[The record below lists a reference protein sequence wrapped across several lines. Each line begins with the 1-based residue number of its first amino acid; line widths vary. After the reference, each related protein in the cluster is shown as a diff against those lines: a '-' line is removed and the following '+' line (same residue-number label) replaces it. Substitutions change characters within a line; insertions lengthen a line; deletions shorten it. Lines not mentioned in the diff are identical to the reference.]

1 MPAGIPTV
9 EVGHRRCLGRRAD
22 HGAGQACRP
31 KPGAPLPRRVP
42 LQEQRC
48 RRIRDV
54 TDAATMAA
62 QPDRF
67 RVDVLNVQH
76 RAEPHTAGVLNDF
89 AAIRAMGAA
98 RDLGLALGRDLA
110 PAGFNDTPL
119 ASQLP
124 VPLTSVHSPTA
135 ELRRRAVNLL
145 VHRIAGEDIRSEV
158 LMPRL
163 MARECTG
170 GAVGRLCRDRQT
182 RA

>member
-1 MPAGIPTV
+1 M
-9 EVGHRRCLGRRAD
+9 
-22 HGAGQACRP
+22 
-31 KPGAPLPRRVP
+31 
-42 LQEQRC
+42 
-48 RRIRDV
+48 RDV

-124 VPLTSVHSPTA
+124 VPLTRVHSPTA

-182 RA
+182 RASPWHGARGEVHVRSEVSLTGQDPGRLAGQPVGDR